1 MGPVLSLIIILTLSI
16 LVTRIATI
24 AIMHT
29 GLSRQAAK
37 FQARSA
43 FTGVGF
49 TTKEAEKVTDHP
61 VRRKIVM
68 LLMLLGNAGFVSALA
83 TLMLTFI
90 DKGEGGGS
98 PWWVDM
104 LIIAGAITL
113 LWILSTSQIID
124 RWLNRV
130 IDRAL
135 KKYTT
140 LNVRDYS
147 SLLKLSGDY
156 EITEMQV
163 EKNDWI
169 ESKSLSKAALR
180 KEGINILGITR
191 SDGTYIGIPDGD
203 TVIEEGDNLILYGRV
218 ASIQRLD
225 ERKEGTDAQREHQ
238 QAEEEQRREEEKQER
253 LEAERKKKEAVE
265 NKQNEEAE
273 KKK

>member
-16 LVTRIATI
+16 LITRIATI

-90 DKGEGGGS
+90 DKGEGGT

-104 LIIAGAITL
+104 LVIAGAITL
-113 LWILSTSQIID
+113 LWILSTSQFID

-163 EKNDWI
+163 EKDDWI
-169 ESKSLSKAALR
+169 ENKSLAESSLR

-203 TVIEEGDNLILYGRV
+203 TMIEEGDNLILYGRMT
-218 ASIQRLD
+218 SIQRLD
-225 ERKEGTDAQREHQ
+225 ERKEGWDAQREHR
-238 QAEEEQRREEEKQER
+238 QAEEEQKREEEKQER
-253 LEAERKKKEAVE
+253 LEAERKKKE
-265 NKQNEEAE
+265 EAE
-273 KKK
+273 KEQNKQMERK